1 MTDLWNDIDTAAV
14 VEKKA
19 FAPITDGEYVA
30 EITDVE
36 IKEDIFQIKVS
47 VEFTITEGDFKNR
60 KVWYSSTITDEVK
73 EKYPER
79 LGWLKE
85 SICKMAGVHSTEGKP
100 LEVLSGVKGN
110 VCNVFIKTSASKKDP
125 SKSFTNVY
133 VNSKIS

>member
-1 MTDLWNDIDTAAV
+1 MDLWSDIDTAAV
-14 VEKKA
+14 PEKKA
-19 FAPITDGEYVA
+19 FAPIIDGEYVA

-79 LGWLKE
+79 LGWLRE
-85 SICKMAGVHSTEGKP
+85 AICKMAGVNSTEGKP
-100 LEVLSGVKGN
+100 LEVLSGCKGN
-110 VCNVFIKTSASKKDP
+110 VCNVFIKTNPSKKDP